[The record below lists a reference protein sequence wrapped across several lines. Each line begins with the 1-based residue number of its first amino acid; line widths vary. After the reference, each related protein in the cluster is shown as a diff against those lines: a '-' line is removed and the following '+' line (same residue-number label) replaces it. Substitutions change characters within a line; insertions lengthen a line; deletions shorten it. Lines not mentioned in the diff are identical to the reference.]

1 MSEFLREA
9 WRGKSSGGRYGLTIA
24 LFLFAFIVAN
34 VVTVVLLIG
43 LGGEIPASGEMS
55 PEAFGMSRLTFL
67 MVLLSSFAVLGAALL
82 LIVRVVL
89 QRPAMSLITPDH
101 QLDWGRLWLSGGV
114 WAALMASMIGVG
126 VALDPE
132 SAEFVFE
139 PRAFL
144 GLVVVAGIGITIQA
158 TTEELIFRGYLA
170 QMTARWLK
178 QGWVAILLPAL
189 GFAAL
194 HGANPEV
201 ASFGWKVMM
210 PYYLGMG
217 LLLGIVTLVDDRA
230 EIAIGVHVANNL
242 VGSLLV
248 TFPESALQTPAL
260 IRLDSMDPGAGT
272 LVAWYAM
279 AAVFVAVMVRR
290 YGWTWADLRR
300 ALGRVEPP
308 APPEADDTQ
317 RTESGN
323 GTSGSND
330 VPQEASARGA
340 SETSPQESSASVSG
354 SSSPEHKVE

>member
-24 LFLFAFIVAN
+24 LVVFAFIVAN

-43 LGGEIPASGEMS
+43 LGGEVPASGEMS

-67 MVLLSSFAVLGAALL
+67 MVVLSTFAVLGPALL
-82 LIVRVVL
+82 LIVRFVL
-89 QRPAMSLITPDH
+89 QRPAVSLVTPDH
-101 QLDWGRLWLSGGV
+101 RLDWGRLWLSGGV
-114 WAALMASMIGVG
+114 WAALMAAMIGVG
-126 VALDPE
+126 VVLDPD

-144 GLVVVAGIGITIQA
+144 GLLLVAGIGITIQA
-158 TTEELIFRGYLA
+158 TTEELIFRGYFA

-178 QGWVAILLPAL
+178 QGWLAILLPAL

-260 IRLDSMDPGAGT
+260 IRLDSMDPGPGT
-272 LVAWYAM
+272 LVVWYAM
-279 AAVFVAVMVRR
+279 AAVFTALMVRR

-308 APPEADDTQ
+308 TDPDPTGDRPEESESGIGAGDGRQSEPAADSPEAA
-317 RTESGN
+317 
-323 GTSGSND
+323 
-330 VPQEASARGA
+330 PA
-340 SETSPQESSASVSG
+340 ESSAS
-354 SSSPEHKVE
+354 SSEPSPKTAPE